1 MNILIISFHTCPV
14 NKLGEKDTG
23 GLNLYVHQLSEQ
35 LGEKNHNVD
44 IYTRKHDK
52 SDPIEIDINQ
62 NSKLIHIDAGDLN
75 QNKNE
80 MVELLHRK
88 GKFDLNKSI
97 FDQIQKKEFDN
108 NKFDEMAV
116 DGVK

>member
-35 LGEKNHNVD
+35 LGEKDHNVD

-75 QNKNE
+75 QNKINYLYLLTPSGISTKTKLTLNFMKKKME
-80 MVELLHRK
+80 EYDEL
-88 GKFDLNKSI
+88 
-97 FDQIQKKEFDN
+97 KKEIEE
-108 NKFDEMAV
+108 K
-116 DGVK
+116 